1 MTGDALELLSL
12 PFVQRMFVAG
22 LLASLACGLVGTFV
36 VVRRIVFISGGISH
50 TTFGG
55 IGLAYYLQDRLAWS
69 WFEPTYGAALFAVGA
84 AAIVASPAVRRRMRE
99 DSAIGVMWVLG
110 MAIGVLLLDMV
121 DRTRVQVQD
130 PASLLFGNILLIGRT
145 ELFVMAGL
153 VLVIALAMVLL
164 FKDLQILAFDEEFAR
179 LSGIDVPRLNL
190 ALMVLISLTVVV
202 LVKVVGVVL
211 VIAMLTIPAAVAG
224 LLARDLRTMMGLAT
238 LISVA
243 ITFAGSLLALQLDV
257 PPGATIVLLMA
268 TVFVVALVF
277 KSWARSRG

>member
-1 MTGDALELLSL
+1 MGDILELLNL

-22 LLASLACGLVGTFV
+22 LLASVACGMVGCFV

-50 TTFGG
+50 TAFGG
-55 IGLAYYLQDRLAWS
+55 IGLAYYLQDRLSWA
-69 WFEPTYGAALFAVGA
+69 WFEPTYGAGLFAVGA

-110 MAIGVLLLDMV
+110 MALGVLLLDMV

-130 PASLLFGNILLIGRT
+130 PTSLLFGNILLINRSD
-145 ELFVMAGL
+145 LLMMAGL
-153 VLVIALAMVLL
+153 VGVIAIAMALL

-179 LSGIDVPRLNL
+179 LAGVDVPRLNL
-190 ALMVLISLTVVV
+190 ALMVMISLTVVV

-224 LLARDLRTMMGLAT
+224 LVARDLRTMMGLAT
-238 LISVA
+238 LISVV
-243 ITFAGSLLALQLDV
+243 ITFVGSLLSLQLDV

-268 TVFVVALVF
+268 AVFVLALGVR
-277 KSWARSRG
+277 SWAGSRP